1 MLASIFVLGG
11 YDTLLRPERVV
22 PMAEPVVAR
31 ISALVPALPAST
43 EQVVR
48 INGAVQLLAGALL
61 AAGRLPRLSACA
73 LAVSLVP
80 TTLAGHRYWEAHDK
94 QDRARERVQFLK
106 NLSMLGGLV
115 ITAAD
120 TAGSPSLAW
129 RGRHAAGT
137 ARRDVALAAKT
148 ARISAKAG
156 AKTAKVS
163 SRLQHS

>member
-11 YDTLLRPERVV
+11 YDTLLRPERVA

-31 ISALVPALPAST
+31 ISARVPALPANT

-61 AAGRLPRLSACA
+61 AVGRLPRLSACA

-80 TTLAGHRYWEAHDK
+80 TTLAGHRYWETHDK

-106 NLSMLGGLV
+106 NLSMLGGLI

>member
-31 ISALVPALPAST
+31 ISALVPALPANT

-106 NLSMLGGLV
+106 NLSMLGGLM